1 MTGSTFPPYRITQI
15 MAETRGESRSPVK
28 IWSKRIHA
36 RAVSGYPVDL
46 PSEGKR
52 CVATDLVEGGES
64 GALGRLSSDRV
75 PVDAR
80 LIAGG
85 AAIAASFVLA
95 AGLWVSLHVQIDP
108 AVRTAVLFVHLSSLV
123 VGLGAVL
130 VTDYHAMLW
139 LAGRCSLREVGA
151 SAERLHLLIW
161 LGLVGLVLSG
171 FLLKPDLN
179 STITIVK
186 LALVLVLT
194 INGLQ
199 VRFLSRRIAAA
210 SQRQMSRLEA
220 AWGAASGL
228 ISQICWW
235 GAAFIGF
242 WNQQH

>member
-1 MTGSTFPPYRITQI
+1 M
-15 MAETRGESRSPVK
+15 
-28 IWSKRIHA
+28 
-36 RAVSGYPVDL
+36 
-46 PSEGKR
+46 
-52 CVATDLVEGGES
+52 DLVEGADSGER
-64 GALGRLSSDRV
+64 GCPSSDRV
-75 PVDAR
+75 VVDSR

-85 AAIAASFVLA
+85 AAIAFVLA

-108 AVRTAVLFVHLSSLV
+108 MVRMAVLFVHLSSLV

-130 VTDYHAMLW
+130 VTDYHAILW
-139 LAGRCSLREVGA
+139 LARRCSLHEFSA

-171 FLLKPDLN
+171 FLLKPDLH
-179 STITIVK
+179 STITIIK
-186 LALVLVLT
+186 LVLVLVLT

-199 VRFLSRRIAAA
+199 VRYLSKRIAAV
-210 SQRQMSRLEA
+210 SQWQMSRMEA

>member
-1 MTGSTFPPYRITQI
+1 
-15 MAETRGESRSPVK
+15 VK
-28 IWSKRIHA
+28 IWSKRMRA
-36 RAVSGYPVDL
+36 RWVSGCAVDL
-46 PSEGKR
+46 ASEGKWG
-52 CVATDLVEGGES
+52 VAMDLAEGGES
-64 GALGRLSSDRV
+64 GELGCPSSNRV

-85 AAIAASFVLA
+85 AAIAASIVLA
-95 AGLWVSLHVQIDP
+95 TGLWISLHVQIDP
-108 AVRTAVLFVHLSSLV
+108 MVRMAVLFVHLSSLV

-139 LAGRCSLREVGA
+139 LARRCSLREVGA
-151 SAERLHLLIW
+151 SAERLHPLIW

-171 FLLKPDLN
+171 FLLKPDLH
-179 STITIVK
+179 STITIIK

-199 VRFLSRRIAAA
+199 VRFLSRRSAAA
-210 SQRQMSRLEA
+210 SQWQMSRLET